1 MLIRRMRKSI
11 TLPKG
16 GAGAEKEQVYLAKGT
31 DVFISTW
38 NLHRSPYLW
47 HEPLK
52 YNPQRYLVDFH
63 NPGVIGWSG
72 FNSSKVSGLYP
83 NEVRYIIP
91 YLKHE

>member
-1 MLIRRMRKSI
+1 MPT

-16 GAGAEKEQVYLAKGT
+16 GTGVNKEPVYLAKGT

-38 NLHRSPYLW
+38 NLHRSPHLW

-52 YNPQRYLVDFH
+52 YNPLRYLMDFD
-63 NPGVIGWSG
+63 NPSVIGWDG
-72 FNSSKVSGLYP
+72 FKSSKVSGLYP

-91 YLKHE
+91 YVRHV